1 MLAIHLGLLWCL
13 VCVHIVGAACL
24 FSRLFRRESPWFGFV
39 LPALALVLVM
49 NFIEHG
55 VGFST
60 LRWALPV
67 TFLGLLWTIVSPG
80 NNWRQLWLPTSVF
93 LVAFTFTLFIH
104 ALKPDVEAVRDGRLD
119 THLIAD
125 YSMGSTLPPVSTWEA
140 PFKQKDYYSF
150 EHYAASVM
158 GRLMGFDLGTGFNL
172 AGSLLSAFIFFMIA
186 AIAWRL
192 GGQKVWIVCACVLLT
207 ASAMTGS
214 TAYLWL
220 FAPNNNNPDDT
231 TNLLNRT
238 NDAGIH
244 SPLAHLLPR
253 IDGCYDQRELLVPG
267 YWGWIGSFHS
277 TVAGQFLTLLAV
289 YCLVEMVHRRRT
301 NLPWVCGLGVCLL
314 MLVCSSWG
322 LPFIGLLFLCGA
334 GWCIARRIYPR
345 NFPAVCMG
353 WGAIALCMTPLL
365 SYFLQQDTPGVGP
378 IQPHEHAQIF
388 EWVLQWWPVYVP
400 WFALLFF
407 WRKLSPATLIVMVM
421 LPLGLLGMERYS
433 IGDRLDMSG
442 KMWGFFFGAAWAVL
456 IPSMASI
463 RAYWMRGILALFL
476 VSGGLSMCFWVDYT
490 HRTLQGDDQWHID
503 GLGDLRSDS
512 VKGRLL
518 NVLSTFNHRL
528 ILTGKCLWAYN
539 ESPSLATFSHNYDF
553 IADDFDCDQHFND
566 YNFGEGSRR
575 AAAINAIYDG
585 KNPHALAYLRD
596 HRIMALVV
604 WPDDQIS
611 NDTLTKLKVQLAPDY
626 WYQDCRN
633 SDASPTDPSAGLF
646 LMISP
651 GMSNIPLATR

>member
-1 MLAIHLGLLWCL
+1 
-13 VCVHIVGAACL
+13 
-24 FSRLFRRESPWFGFV
+24 
-39 LPALALVLVM
+39 
-49 NFIEHG
+49 
-55 VGFST
+55 
-60 LRWALPV
+60 
-67 TFLGLLWTIVSPG
+67 
-80 NNWRQLWLPTSVF
+80 
-93 LVAFTFTLFIH
+93 
-104 ALKPDVEAVRDGRLD
+104 
-119 THLIAD
+119 
-125 YSMGSTLPPVSTWEA
+125 
-140 PFKQKDYYSF
+140 
-150 EHYAASVM
+150 
-158 GRLMGFDLGTGFNL
+158 
-172 AGSLLSAFIFFMIA
+172 
-186 AIAWRL
+186 
-192 GGQKVWIVCACVLLT
+192 
-207 ASAMTGS
+207 
-214 TAYLWL
+214 
-220 FAPNNNNPDDT
+220 
-231 TNLLNRT
+231 
-238 NDAGIH
+238 
-244 SPLAHLLPR
+244 
-253 IDGCYDQRELLVPG
+253 
-267 YWGWIGSFHS
+267 
-277 TVAGQFLTLLAV
+277 
-289 YCLVEMVHRRRT
+289 
-301 NLPWVCGLGVCLL
+301 
-314 MLVCSSWG
+314 
-322 LPFIGLLFLCGA
+322 
-334 GWCIARRIYPR
+334 
-345 NFPAVCMG
+345 
-353 WGAIALCMTPLL
+353 
-365 SYFLQQDTPGVGP
+365 
-378 IQPHEHAQIF
+378 
-388 EWVLQWWPVYVP
+388 
-400 WFALLFF
+400 
-407 WRKLSPATLIVMVM
+407 
-421 LPLGLLGMERYS
+421 
-433 IGDRLDMSG
+433 
-442 KMWGFFFGAAWAVL
+442 MWGFFFGAAWAVL